1 MTERS
6 LVLNEIGGIIGVLRY
21 FKLKAACSGE
31 QEAFDRRVFTD
42 LISSLQKLKRREGGE
57 RGHPCLTPL
66 SRKTGV
72 ESLPLQIIR
81 EKTFE

>member
-21 FKLKAACSGE
+21 FKLEAACSGE

-42 LISSLQKLKRREGGE
+42 LIS
-57 RGHPCLTPL
+57 
-66 SRKTGV
+66 
-72 ESLPLQIIR
+72 
-81 EKTFE
+81 